1 MIRMNFKVSV
11 FILSPFCL
19 LNYGIHDTLY
29 DIFAS
34 FCNPPPKGTPYNNVG
49 IESLQKE
56 KIYRTSYEDFEEA
69 KRALFSYIEGFYN
82 RSRIHSSIDYQTP
95 QELEEKI
102 RSKIT

>member
-1 MIRMNFKVSV
+1 MFT
-11 FILSPFCL
+11 F
-19 LNYGIHDTLY
+19 TLQT
-29 DIFAS
+29 FL
-34 FCNPPPKGTPYNNVG
+34 VG